1 LAIVSHVKFSSLNER
16 INLIS
21 SELKLYLRQ
30 IEKKTEIGISG
41 CSDGRK
47 RWVKVFT
54 QVLRANMKSLCC
66 NIEFTS
72 NDGNTKKYASDF
84 ILIENGQM
92 NLDYNSLFIEI
103 FGEDF
108 ERISHLEDA
117 KKLLQFI
124 FKYSNTSLPGI
135 ALHF

>member
-1 LAIVSHVKFSSLNER
+1 MWDKF
-16 INLIS
+16 
-21 SELKLYLRQ
+21 KYKQ

-41 CSDGRK
+41 CSDGKK

-103 FGEDF
+103 FGDDF
-108 ERISHLEDA
+108 ERIPHLEDA

-135 ALHF
+135 ATSATD